1 MAQQKKARKVGR
13 PKLPKG
19 EAKGRIVPVRFR
31 RDDLRTIEAAA
42 KTKMQTVSEWIRTVL
57 PVEVRYKGY
66 VIELATQT
74 AKEGGYSARG
84 WVTREN
90 HQFKPV
96 SVVAPG
102 HHLTR
107 EAALE
112 AGIAWCKEKI
122 DLRPPESL
130 EHD

>member
-1 MAQQKKARKVGR
+1 MSRKAKIGR

-19 EAKGRIVPVRFR
+19 QAKGKIVPVRFTP
-31 RDDLRTIEAAA
+31 DETKAIEAAA

-57 PVEVRYKGY
+57 PVEVRYRGY
-66 VIELATQT
+66 VIELATQS
-74 AKEGGYSARG
+74 AKEGGYRARG
-84 WVTREN
+84 WVTRDN